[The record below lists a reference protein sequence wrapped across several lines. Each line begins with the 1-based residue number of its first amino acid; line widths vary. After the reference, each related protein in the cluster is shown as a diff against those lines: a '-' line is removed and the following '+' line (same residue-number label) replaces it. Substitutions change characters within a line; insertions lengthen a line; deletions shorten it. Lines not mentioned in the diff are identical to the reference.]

1 MCDDTNIN
9 YPAQPTYGE
18 GLADALKAQANLLRG
33 TGDFAAT
40 GSLAELLPLERE
52 VREKSAQMD
61 TDILRK
67 TLLGQETTQRVV
79 QDPETGR
86 FGIPDGQVV
95 ERDPSTGRY
104 QVVSGAGGRED
115 GNLQILDTN
124 TGAVVPDG
132 EIYAQLGW
140 VEKVGPQLVSR
151 KLDGRG
157 NYQLE
162 GYKLT
167 PAGIAAGVQLEPA
180 GRSNTAYPGFM
191 DAQTGQVGVNPK
203 GGLASPKQV
212 SQVFK
217 EFDNPAQVT
226 QTFTFVNPNT
236 GEEFKPTEA
245 GETITTRKT
254 TGMLDLLGDTRNLR
268 DEQRRA
274 GFDEQGNFLGLAA
287 LTEDIG
293 TEQLTRR
300 RERDL
305 ADVERLA
312 PRYKDVMD
320 VFRDE
325 NLMTSI
331 GEVGGMQDVFM
342 RDMAE
347 QRAGEAD
354 DTEAAPITAKD
365 NPYQYMLNSIMEDQ
379 QSDLAQ
385 LAEQEAGGRV
395 FDPNMTAETINN
407 EYLMRLDQL
416 NKAFPEQA
424 QGVAGDVGDAGPMG
438 DAGDPFT
445 ARLAQAGTPQGAGL
459 RETLTNEALLGLQDR
474 LTPREE
480 YQIAEAARAR
490 ATMMGRTFD
499 QSEAIREAQARV
511 LEDNQRR
518 MQNRAFAQNVLG
530 QEAGTR
536 FRELALRQQNQL
548 DPFTAIL
555 GRPGAPTTGQAQSIL
570 GQAGYGLESGPQY
583 LNPEAGLGFI
593 SQMAA
598 NEANIA
604 GAQAAAKG
612 SARAGMFQGLGSLGG
627 GILAGAGF
635 CWVAREVYGMHNPAW
650 LLFREWM
657 LNESPS
663 WFRAIYIKFGERF
676 AKFISDKPRI
686 KARIRLWMDTKIRR

>member
-1 MCDDTNIN
+1 MSSPDIN
-9 YPAQPTYGE
+9 YPAQPSYGE
-18 GLADALKAQANLLRG
+18 GLAEALKAQSELLRG

-40 GSLAELLPLERE
+40 GSLESLLPLERRI
-52 VREKSAQMD
+52 REQTAQTD
-61 TDILRK
+61 TDILRR
-67 TLLGQETTQRVV
+67 TLLGQEQRVV

-86 FGIPDGQVV
+86 FGIRGGEVATDNQGQAI
-95 ERDPSTGRY
+95 EAGGGRY
-104 QVVSGAGGRED
+104 QLVKLKEAKGETSRPIAGGKTSITPATNAQYGIVDTKTGGFVQGMLFGGQDVFDRDDEVSEMS
-115 GNLQILDTN
+115 ILADATK
-124 TGAVVPDG
+124 
-132 EIYAQLGW
+132 EM
-140 VEKVGPQLVSR
+140 R
-151 KLDGRG
+151 KLQGIIDD
-157 NYQLE
+157 
-162 GYKLT
+162 
-167 PAGIAAGVQLEPA
+167 AGG
-180 GRSNTAYPGFM
+180 
-191 DAQTGQVGVNPK
+191 D
-203 GGLASPKQV
+203 
-212 SQVFK
+212 
-217 EFDNPAQVT
+217 DNAVAESF
-226 QTFTFVNPNT
+226 TFTDPNT
-236 GEEFKPTEA
+236 GEPLEEGQTVR
-245 GETITTRKT
+245 TT

-268 DEQRRA
+268 DKQRRA

-293 TEQLTRR
+293 AEQLTRR

-354 DTEAAPITAKD
+354 DTEDAPITAKD

-407 EYLMRLDQL
+407 EYVMRLNQL

-474 LTPREE
+474 LTDREE
-480 YQIAEAARAR
+480 RQIAEAARAR

-555 GRPGAPTTGQAQSIL
+555 GRPGTPTTGQAQSIL

-583 LNPEAGLGFI
+583 LNPTAGLGFI
-593 SQMAA
+593 QQQATNAA
-598 NEANIA
+598 NMAIA
-604 GAQAAAKG
+604 DQ
-612 SARAGMFQGLGSLGG
+612 SARATAQAGMFQGLGSLAGGALGGAGAAAGG
-627 GILAGAGF
+627 GKTLFAGF

>member
-1 MCDDTNIN
+1 MSSPKIN

-18 GLADALKAQANLLRG
+18 GLADALEAQTNLLTGRG
-33 TGDFAAT
+33 QFEDLRYDLGVGSEDF
-40 GSLAELLPLERE
+40 LKELLTKYEKP
-52 VREKSAQMD
+52 VREATAQID
-61 TDILRK
+61 TDVLRR
-67 TLLGQETTQRVV
+67 TLLGQEQRVV

-86 FGIPDGQVV
+86 FGIPDGQVATN
-95 ERDPSTGRY
+95 EQGEPIEAGAGRY
-104 QVVSGAGGRED
+104 QLIMTNPGQEAKGMGGRGDFQQYVPPTYQIIDVETGGVSSTIGGLDESVVAGEQMRPEDVLSQATSELSSMQNAINDAGGD
-115 GNLQILDTN
+115 
-124 TGAVVPDG
+124 ASVV
-132 EIYAQLGW
+132 AQ
-140 VEKVGPQLVSR
+140 S
-151 KLDGRG
+151 
-157 NYQLE
+157 
-162 GYKLT
+162 
-167 PAGIAAGVQLEPA
+167 
-180 GRSNTAYPGFM
+180 F
-191 DAQTGQVGVNPK
+191 
-203 GGLASPKQV
+203 
-212 SQVFK
+212 
-217 EFDNPAQVT
+217 
-226 QTFTFVNPNT
+226 TFTDPNT
-236 GEEFKPTEA
+236 GEPLEEGQTVR
-245 GETITTRKT
+245 TT
-254 TGMLDLLGDTRNLR
+254 TGMVDLLGD
-268 DEQRRA
+268 RRQLLGEDRTA
-274 GFDEQGNFLGLAA
+274 GFDESGQFLGLSA

-293 TEQLTRR
+293 QSQLSRR

-312 PRYKDVMD
+312 PRFKDVMD
-320 VFRDE
+320 AFRDE
-325 NLMTSI
+325 NLMNTI
-331 GEVGGMQDVFM
+331 GEVGGTQDVFM

-347 QRAGEAD
+347 QRAGDEEQPGMAMD
-354 DTEAAPITAKD
+354 ATAQPTDMGSVPALDPAPSTDPA
-365 NPYQYMLNSIMEDQ
+365 SIGV
-379 QSDLAQ
+379 A
-385 LAEQEAGGRV
+385 
-395 FDPNMTAETINN
+395 
-407 EYLMRLDQL
+407 
-416 NKAFPEQA
+416 
-424 QGVAGDVGDAGPMG
+424 GVAGDVGEAGPMG

-445 ARLAQAGTPQGAGL
+445 ARLAQAGTPSGAGL
-459 RETLTNEALLGLQDR
+459 RETLTNEALLGLQGG
-474 LTPREE
+474 LTEREE
-480 YQIAEAARAR
+480 RQIAEAARAR

-555 GRPGAPTTGQAQSIL
+555 GRPGAPTTGQASQIL

-583 LNPEAGLGFI
+583 LNPEAGLGYI

-598 NEANIA
+598 NEANVA

-612 SARAGMFQGLGSLGG
+612 SATAGLFGGLGALGG
-627 GILAGAGF
+627 GLLRNPNILT

>member
-1 MCDDTNIN
+1 MSSPDIN
-9 YPAQPTYGE
+9 YPAQPSYGE
-18 GLADALKAQANLLRG
+18 GLAEALKAQSELLRG

-40 GSLAELLPLERE
+40 GSLESLLPLERRI
-52 VREKSAQMD
+52 REQTAQTD
-61 TDILRK
+61 TDILRR
-67 TLLGQETTQRVV
+67 TLLGQEQRVV

-86 FGIPDGQVV
+86 FGIRGGEVATDDQGQAI
-95 ERDPSTGRY
+95 EAGGGRY
-104 QVVSGAGGRED
+104 QLVKLKEAKKERGTYGRPDYQSASNAQYGIVDTKTGGFVQGMLFGGQDVFDRDDEVSEMSILADATKEMRSLQGIIDDAGGD
-115 GNLQILDTN
+115 AN
-124 TGAVVPDG
+124 AVA
-132 EIYAQLGW
+132 E
-140 VEKVGPQLVSR
+140 S
-151 KLDGRG
+151 
-157 NYQLE
+157 
-162 GYKLT
+162 
-167 PAGIAAGVQLEPA
+167 
-180 GRSNTAYPGFM
+180 F
-191 DAQTGQVGVNPK
+191 
-203 GGLASPKQV
+203 
-212 SQVFK
+212 
-217 EFDNPAQVT
+217 
-226 QTFTFVNPNT
+226 TFTDPNT
-236 GEEFKPTEA
+236 GEPLEEGQTVR
-245 GETITTRKT
+245 TT
-254 TGMLDLLGDTRNLR
+254 TGMVDLLGD
-268 DEQRRA
+268 RRQLLGEDRTA
-274 GFDEQGNFLGLAA
+274 GFDESGQFLGLSA

-293 TEQLTRR
+293 QAQLSRR

-474 LTPREE
+474 LTDREE
-480 YQIAEAARAR
+480 RQIAEAARAR

-583 LNPEAGLGFI
+583 LNPTAGLGFI
-593 SQMAA
+593 QQQATNAA
-598 NEANIA
+598 NMAIA
-604 GAQAAAKG
+604 DQ
-612 SARAGMFQGLGSLGG
+612 SARATAQAGMFRGLGSLGG
-627 GILAGAGF
+627 AALGGAGAAGGF
-635 CWVAREVYGMHNPAW
+635 GK
-650 LLFREWM
+650 LF
-657 LNESPS
+657 S
-663 WFRAIYIKFGERF
+663 
-676 AKFISDKPRI
+676 
-686 KARIRLWMDTKIRR
+686 

>member
-1 MCDDTNIN
+1 MSSPDIN
-9 YPAQPTYGE
+9 YPAQPSYGQ
-18 GLADALKAQANLLRG
+18 GLAEALKAQSELLRG
-33 TGDFAAT
+33 TGDFAET
-40 GSLAELLPLERE
+40 GSLESLLPLERRI
-52 VREKSAQMD
+52 REQTAQTD
-61 TDILRK
+61 TDILRR
-67 TLLGQETTQRVV
+67 TLLGQEQRVV

-86 FGIPDGQVV
+86 FGIRGGEVATDDQGQAI
-95 ERDPSTGRY
+95 EAGGGRY
-104 QVVSGAGGRED
+104 QLVKLKEAKKERGTYGRPDYQSASNAQYGIVDTKTGGFVQGMLFGGQDVFDRDDEISEMSILADATKEMRKLQGIIDDAGGD
-115 GNLQILDTN
+115 AN
-124 TGAVVPDG
+124 AVA
-132 EIYAQLGW
+132 E
-140 VEKVGPQLVSR
+140 S
-151 KLDGRG
+151 
-157 NYQLE
+157 
-162 GYKLT
+162 
-167 PAGIAAGVQLEPA
+167 
-180 GRSNTAYPGFM
+180 F
-191 DAQTGQVGVNPK
+191 
-203 GGLASPKQV
+203 
-212 SQVFK
+212 
-217 EFDNPAQVT
+217 
-226 QTFTFVNPNT
+226 TFTDPNT
-236 GEEFKPTEA
+236 GEPLEEGQTVR
-245 GETITTRKT
+245 TT
-254 TGMLDLLGDTRNLR
+254 TGMVDLLGD
-268 DEQRRA
+268 RRQLLGEDRTA
-274 GFDEQGNFLGLAA
+274 GFDESGQFLGLSA

-293 TEQLTRR
+293 QAQLSRR

-320 VFRDE
+320 AFRDE
-325 NLMTSI
+325 NLMNTI

-342 RDMAE
+342 RDMME
-347 QRAGEAD
+347 QRDRGAG
-354 DTEAAPITAKD
+354 DTAPVTAKD
-365 NPYQYMLNSIMEDQ
+365 DPYQFMLNEIMEDQ

-395 FDPNMTAETINN
+395 FDPNMTAETIQN
-407 EYLMRLDQL
+407 EFESRMNQL
-416 NKAFPEQA
+416 RETFPEQA

-438 DAGDPFT
+438 VAGDPFT

-474 LTPREE
+474 LTDREE
-480 YQIAEAARAR
+480 RQIAEAARAR

-583 LNPEAGLGFI
+583 LNPEAGLGYI

-598 NEANIA
+598 NEANVA
-604 GAQAAAKG
+604 AAQAAAKG
-612 SARAGMFQGLGSLGG
+612 SARAGLFGGLGALGG
-627 GILAGAGF
+627 GLLSGAGSAAAGGKTLFSGF

>member
-1 MCDDTNIN
+1 MSSPDIN
-9 YPAQPTYGE
+9 YPAQPSYGE
-18 GLADALKAQANLLRG
+18 GLASALKAQSELLRG
-33 TGDFAAT
+33 TGDFAET
-40 GSLAELLPLERE
+40 GSLESLLPLERRI
-52 VREKSAQMD
+52 REQTAQTD
-61 TDILRK
+61 TDILRR
-67 TLLGQETTQRVV
+67 TLLGREQRVV

-86 FGIPDGQVV
+86 FGIRGGEVATDDQGQAI
-95 ERDPSTGRY
+95 EAGGGRY
-104 QVVSGAGGRED
+104 QLVKLKEAKKERGTYGRPDYQSASNAQYGIVDTKTGGFVQGMLFGGQDVFDRDDEVSEMSILADATKEMRSLQGIIDDAGGD
-115 GNLQILDTN
+115 AN
-124 TGAVVPDG
+124 AVA
-132 EIYAQLGW
+132 E
-140 VEKVGPQLVSR
+140 S
-151 KLDGRG
+151 
-157 NYQLE
+157 
-162 GYKLT
+162 
-167 PAGIAAGVQLEPA
+167 
-180 GRSNTAYPGFM
+180 F
-191 DAQTGQVGVNPK
+191 
-203 GGLASPKQV
+203 
-212 SQVFK
+212 
-217 EFDNPAQVT
+217 
-226 QTFTFVNPNT
+226 TFTDPNT
-236 GEEFKPTEA
+236 GEPLEEGQTVR
-245 GETITTRKT
+245 TT
-254 TGMLDLLGDTRNLR
+254 TGMVDLLGD
-268 DEQRRA
+268 RRQLLGEDRTA
-274 GFDEQGNFLGLAA
+274 GFDESGQFLGLSA

-293 TEQLTRR
+293 QAQLSRR

-342 RDMAE
+342 RDMME
-347 QRAGEAD
+347 QRDRGAG
-354 DTEAAPITAKD
+354 DTAPVTAKD
-365 NPYQYMLNSIMEDQ
+365 DPYQFMLNEIMADQ

-395 FDPNMTAETINN
+395 FDPNMTADTIQD
-407 EYLMRLDQL
+407 EYVSRMNQL
-416 NKAFPEQA
+416 REAFPEQA

-459 RETLTNEALLGLQDR
+459 RETLTNEALLGLQDG
-474 LTPREE
+474 LTDREE
-480 YQIAEAARAR
+480 RQIAEAARAR

-499 QSEAIREAQARV
+499 QSEAIKEAQARV

-555 GRPGAPTTGQAQSIL
+555 GRPGAPTTGQASQIL

-583 LNPEAGLGFI
+583 LNPEAGLGYI

-598 NEANIA
+598 NEANVA
-604 GAQAAAKG
+604 AAQAAAKG
-612 SARAGMFQGLGSLGG
+612 SAQSGLFGGLGALGG
-627 GILAGAGF
+627 GLLSGAGAAASGSKTLFSGF

-663 WFRAIYIKFGERF
+663 WFRTLYLKFGERF

>member
-1 MCDDTNIN
+1 MSSPDIN
-9 YPAQPTYGE
+9 YPAQPSYGE
-18 GLADALKAQANLLRG
+18 GLAEALKAQSELLRG

-40 GSLAELLPLERE
+40 GSLESLLPLERRI
-52 VREKSAQMD
+52 REQTAQTD
-61 TDILRK
+61 TDILRR
-67 TLLGQETTQRVV
+67 TLLGQEQRVV

-86 FGIPDGQVV
+86 FGIRGGEVATDDQGQAI
-95 ERDPSTGRY
+95 EAGGGRY
-104 QVVSGAGGRED
+104 QLVKLKEAKKERGTYGRPDYQSASNAQYGIVDTKTGGFVQGMLFGGQDVFDRDDEVSEMSILADATKEMRSLQGIIDDAGGD
-115 GNLQILDTN
+115 AN
-124 TGAVVPDG
+124 AVA
-132 EIYAQLGW
+132 E
-140 VEKVGPQLVSR
+140 S
-151 KLDGRG
+151 
-157 NYQLE
+157 
-162 GYKLT
+162 
-167 PAGIAAGVQLEPA
+167 
-180 GRSNTAYPGFM
+180 F
-191 DAQTGQVGVNPK
+191 
-203 GGLASPKQV
+203 
-212 SQVFK
+212 
-217 EFDNPAQVT
+217 
-226 QTFTFVNPNT
+226 TFTDPNT
-236 GEEFKPTEA
+236 GEPLEEGQTVR
-245 GETITTRKT
+245 TT
-254 TGMLDLLGDTRNLR
+254 TGMVDLLGD
-268 DEQRRA
+268 RRQLLGEDRTA
-274 GFDEQGNFLGLAA
+274 GFDESGQFLGLSA

-293 TEQLTRR
+293 QAQLSRR

-342 RDMAE
+342 RDMME
-347 QRAGEAD
+347 QRDRGAG
-354 DTEAAPITAKD
+354 DTAPVTAKD
-365 NPYQYMLNSIMEDQ
+365 DPYQSALNEIMADQ

-395 FDPNMTAETINN
+395 FDPNMTADTIQDEFESRMNQLRET
-407 EYLMRLDQL
+407 
-416 NKAFPEQA
+416 FPEQA

-474 LTPREE
+474 LTDREE
-480 YQIAEAARAR
+480 RQIAEAARAR

-583 LNPEAGLGFI
+583 LNPTAGLGFI
-593 SQMAA
+593 QQQATNAA
-598 NEANIA
+598 NMAIA
-604 GAQAAAKG
+604 DQ
-612 SARAGMFQGLGSLGG
+612 SARATAQAGMFRGLGSLGG
-627 GILAGAGF
+627 AALGGAGAAGGF
-635 CWVAREVYGMHNPAW
+635 GK
-650 LLFREWM
+650 LF
-657 LNESPS
+657 S
-663 WFRAIYIKFGERF
+663 
-676 AKFISDKPRI
+676 
-686 KARIRLWMDTKIRR
+686 